1 MRKLKVVLVEDEE
14 IVLRE
19 LEETIDWEGLGLEV
33 VGTAKDGIEG
43 ENMIKA
49 LSPDVVVTDIKLP
62 GKNGLQMIEDAAVT
76 NGIILS
82 GYTDFE
88 FTKRAIRLGVFDY
101 LEKPVDDDELE
112 ASLKTLAIRIIEDE
126 KDMDSISDGCR
137 IVLKEDVQSHWIKV
151 AIEYIGKNYMN
162 QIALSDIARETR
174 LSESHL
180 SSLFK
185 AETGINFL
193 QYLNAVRINAAIRLL
208 SSSSMNVSEIAR
220 STGFPNPGYFTKIF
234 RRFMGKTPTEYRNEL
249 PGKEVVD

>member
-49 LSPDVVVTDIKLP
+49 LSPDIVVTDIKLP
-62 GKNGLQMIEDAAVT
+62 GKTGLQMIEDAAVT

-249 PGKEVVD
+249 SGKEVVD

>member
-49 LSPDVVVTDIKLP
+49 LSPDIVVTDIKLP
-62 GKNGLQMIEDAAVT
+62 GKTGLQMIEDAAVT

-101 LEKPVDDDELE
+101 LEKPVKVE
-112 ASLKTLAIRIIEDE
+112 
-126 KDMDSISDGCR
+126 
-137 IVLKEDVQSHWIKV
+137 IVV
-151 AIEYIGKNYMN
+151 
-162 QIALSDIARETR
+162 RC
-174 LSESHL
+174 
-180 SSLFK
+180 
-185 AETGINFL
+185 
-193 QYLNAVRINAAIRLL
+193 AVRSLMC
-208 SSSSMNVSEIAR
+208 SS
-220 STGFPNPGYFTKIF
+220 
-234 RRFMGKTPTEYRNEL
+234 
-249 PGKEVVD
+249 